1 MADTSFKPMAL
12 RLAIWLGA
20 GIACMGLVMLA
31 ARFAP
36 GVSLA
41 ARPAFTLAYLVV
53 AGEIL
58 LAARLAPTLR
68 GALAWGV
75 WLTAFGALS
84 LINGARLTGD
94 SAGLATA
101 ALLWTATGIGASLG
115 GRIDK
120 PGHLLAVAAVSSL
133 SDLWSVYDPAGP
145 SAVLARKVAE
155 QPDRVSAFALCFPLL
170 GSAHI
175 PAIIGAGDVLFAALY
190 LAAFERHRLPTKRA
204 LLGLGGGFVLGLA
217 MLLWLERPLPLLPLL
232 GAGIVLSDARV
243 RSLPAREGKSVLVV
257 MAVVSLLLVVRI
269 WGS

>member
-1 MADTSFKPMAL
+1 MIDKSIRPVVL
-12 RLAIWLGA
+12 RLAIWLAA
-20 GIACMGLVMLA
+20 GIACMGVVMLA

-36 GVSLA
+36 GVGLS
-41 ARPAFTLAYLVV
+41 ARPAFVLAFLCV

-58 LAARLAPTLR
+58 LAARLAPVLR
-68 GALAWGV
+68 GPFAWGV

-101 ALLWTATGIGASLG
+101 ALLWTATGLGTALG

-133 SDLWSVYDPAGP
+133 SDLWSVFDPAGP
-145 SAVLARKVAE
+145 SAVLARKVME

-170 GSAHI
+170 GTTHI

-190 LAAFERHRLPTKRA
+190 VSAFERHGIPTKKA
-204 LLGLGGGFVLGLA
+204 LIALGLGFVAGLCV
-217 MLLWLERPLPLLPLL
+217 LLWLERPLPLLPLL
-232 GAGIVLSDARV
+232 GSAIVLSDARV
-243 RSLPAREGKSVLVV
+243 RSLPAREGKSVLLV
-257 MAVVSLLLVVRI
+257 MAVLSLLLVVKVWR
-269 WGS
+269 